1 MTKRT
6 MTRRVFGKKVIAVSA
21 AAGAAGLA
29 APAVLGAAKPRLVVV
44 GGGAGGATVAHY
56 VAKGS
61 EDIDVT
67 LINDSADYS
76 TCFFSNLYLGG
87 YRSFDSITHNY
98 GKLAADYGINV
109 VIDRAAGLDGD
120 SRTITLAG
128 GDKLTYDK
136 AVVAPG
142 IDFIYEAIEGY
153 GPEAAE
159 KMPHAWKAGAQTKI
173 LKRQLLDMEDGGTF
187 VICPPPNPFRCPPG
201 PYERISMVAHYFKS
215 YKPRSKIIAVDA
227 KNKFSKQKLFED
239 GWVRYFPG
247 MIEWLPLDI
256 TGGVKAVDPATNT
269 VMTDDETF
277 EASVANVVPP
287 QKAGQIAQDAGLADD
302 SGWCP
307 IVPATLA
314 SRLVPDVHLVGD
326 AIIPGDMPK
335 SAFSANSQ
343 AKVCAHAVL
352 ADLAGKQAFKP
363 RFRNTCWSLITTDD
377 AVKVGANYEATE
389 EKIAKIEGFV
399 SQPDESDE
407 VRAKTAAEARGWYD
421 AITVDIF
428 G

>member
-1 MTKRT
+1 MTNRT
-6 MTRRVFGKKVIAVSA
+6 MTRRDFGSTVLTVSA
-21 AAGAAGLA
+21 AAAAGLA
-29 APAVLGAAKPRLVVV
+29 APAVLGAAKPRVVV
-44 GGGAGGATVAHY
+44 IGGGAGGATVARY

-61 EDIDVT
+61 DDVAVT
-67 LINDSADYS
+67 LISESPVYS

-87 YRSFDSITHNY
+87 FRSFESITHDY
-98 GKLAADYGINV
+98 EKLASDYGIE
-109 VIDRAAGLDGD
+109 VINERAVGVAGEDRKIA
-120 SRTITLAG
+120 LAG
-128 GDKLTYDK
+128 GDSLSYEK

-142 IDFIYEAIEGY
+142 ISFKFEAIEGY
-153 GPEAAE
+153 GPDAVET
-159 KMPHAWKAGAQTKI
+159 MPHAWQAGDQAKN
-173 LKRQLLDMEDGGTF
+173 LRRQLLDMEDGGTF

-215 YKPRSKIIAVDA
+215 YKPRSKIIVVDA
-227 KNKFSKQKLFED
+227 KDKFSKQKLFED
-239 GWVRYFPG
+239 GWARYFPG
-247 MIEWLPLDI
+247 MIEWLPLEI
-256 TGGVKAVDPATNT
+256 TGGVKAVDVASNT
-269 VMTDDETF
+269 IITEDERF

-302 SGWCP
+302 TGWCP
-307 IVPATLA
+307 IVPETLA

-343 AKVCAHAVL
+343 AKVCAQAIL
-352 ADLAGKQAFKP
+352 AELAGKQAFKP

-389 EKIAKIEGFV
+389 EKIATIDSFV
-399 SQPDESDE
+399 SQPDETDE
-407 VRAKTAAEARGWYD
+407 VRAQTAAEARDWYQ
-421 AITVDIF
+421 AITADIF